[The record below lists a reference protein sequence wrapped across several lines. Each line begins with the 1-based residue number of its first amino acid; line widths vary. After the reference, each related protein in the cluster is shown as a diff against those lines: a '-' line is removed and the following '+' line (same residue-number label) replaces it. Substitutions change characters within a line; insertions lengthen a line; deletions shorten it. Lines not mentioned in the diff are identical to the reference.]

1 MTSMEL
7 LTILN
12 SIRDSY
18 ILEARNIGS
27 PQKPK
32 MPAPGGGNAGE
43 KPLLFSSEK
52 TPGRY
57 QAKESRK
64 RKKNGLKRFLV
75 LSAAAGILL
84 AALAGKGTIAG
95 WADYFETFLN
105 RTENQY
111 QYTQPI
117 DETKPHSESPQT
129 EETLPIS
136 GDGESIPY
144 TEEVPPAFSTEPVTF
159 DGYALTPE
167 GGSVPV
173 RLTMEVE
180 NVEEG
185 EAAWQQIVSQGA
197 QLPEPEQGKE
207 YILVTVKVTYE
218 DGDLET
224 LNFYENYPASWAAAV
239 VYFNIP
245 NENSN
250 TEDVTR
256 QLPNCIWGPDEY
268 KGRTLSKGESITGD
282 VAFLQDV
289 GNTEPL
295 YFVGYNQVIEFQI
308 H

>member
-1 MTSMEL
+1 MTSLDL
-7 LTILN
+7 LEVIG
-12 SIRDSY
+12 SIRNSY
-18 ILEARNIGS
+18 ILEAKKVSETKETKKLNHTDS
-27 PQKPK
+27 HP
-32 MPAPGGGNAGE
+32 ME
-43 KPLLFSSEK
+43 KPLPFQTEEA
-52 TPGRY
+52 PRY
-57 QAKESRK
+57 YQTSCSKEQ
-64 RKKNGLKRFLV
+64 KKNGLKRFLV
-75 LSAAAGILL
+75 LSAAAGLLL
-84 AALAGKGTIAG
+84 AVLAGRGTIAG
-95 WADYFETFLN
+95 WADYFVTFLN

-129 EETLPIS
+129 EETLPSS

-180 NVEEG
+180 NVQEG

-224 LNFYENYPASWAAAV
+224 LNFCENYPASWDAAIV
-239 VYFNIP
+239 FFNIP

-295 YFVGYNQVIEFQI
+295 YFAGYNQVVTFQI